1 MGKPSPYSGV
11 RTRAK
16 GNVDSDMQYL
26 VSQSRRLILANG
38 AVKRTTLVLL
48 DIAIASLSA
57 VLSFWLRLGTWEISF
72 VPVAIFFGFAI
83 TAWLAAA
90 HLFGIYRQI
99 IRYAGIRTVRDIVA
113 ASFVHSVVLVV
124 AVVAL
129 AIPGIPRTV
138 SIIHAVIFTAAVI
151 SSRAIM
157 RVIISDLLP
166 SRARRARQRTV
177 FIYGAGKAG
186 QELGISMRSH
196 PEMRLAGFFDD
207 NVDKHGRRVDGVTVW
222 NPDHLTNVL
231 RNDAVD
237 EVILALPRANRARRA
252 EIVSKLERQ
261 AVRVRTVPDMS
272 SVLSGQ
278 LSVKDVHEVRVEDL
292 LGREPVAPDLHLLG
306 SSIAGKVVLITG
318 AGGSIGAELVRQAR
332 QMRPRQLILLDVSEA
347 ALFAI
352 EQQVAAAGLKL
363 EPDGWE
369 IDLRVELCNCSD
381 APSIGRVV
389 AKYQPD
395 TLFHAAAYKHV
406 PMLEANPLSAVRNNI
421 LGTLATARA
430 ARACGVER
438 FVLVSTDKAVRPTN
452 IMGATKRICEMILQA
467 MAAEANGALK
477 PTIFTMVR
485 FGNVLGSSGSVVP
498 HFRRQI
504 ENGGPVTVTHRSI
517 TRYFMTIPEA
527 AQLVI
532 QAGAMAKSGEVFLLE
547 MGEAVRIAALAETMV
562 RLSGLTVRNEDNPDG
577 DIEIVE
583 TGLRPGEKL
592 FEELLID
599 STARPTAHSRIYSA
613 EEAMMPWAALKSQL
627 DELEQ
632 ALTSGDVVAAITV
645 VERIVPGYQPS
656 DIFRKMRHNAHAG

>member
-1 MGKPSPYSGV
+1 
-11 RTRAK
+11 
-16 GNVDSDMQYL
+16 MQYFVVQL
-26 VSQSRRLILANG
+26 RRLILANG
-38 AVKRTTLVLL
+38 AIKRATLVLL
-48 DIAIASLSA
+48 DIVIAALSA
-57 VLSFWLRLGTWEISF
+57 ILSFWLRLGTWEISF
-72 VPVAIFFGFAI
+72 VPVAIFFGLAI
-83 TAWLAAA
+83 SAWLVAAQI
-90 HLFGIYRQI
+90 FGIYRQI
-99 IRYAGIRTVRDIVA
+99 IRYAGVRTVRDIVA

-129 AIPGIPRTV
+129 GVVGIPRTA
-138 SIIHAVIFTAAVI
+138 SIIYVVIFTAAVI

-166 SRARRARQRTV
+166 SRVRRGRQRTV
-177 FIYGAGKAG
+177 FIYGAGKSG
-186 QELGISMRSH
+186 QELALSMRSH

-207 NVDKHGRRVDGVTVW
+207 NVHMQGRRVDGVTVW
-222 NPDHLTNVL
+222 SPENLANVL

-237 EVILALPRANRARRA
+237 EVILALPRVNRARRA
-252 EIVSKLERQ
+252 EIVSRLERQ
-261 AVRVRTVPDMS
+261 SVRVRTVPDMT

-278 LSVKDVHEVRVEDL
+278 VSLKDVHEVRVEDL

-318 AGGSIGAELVRQAR
+318 AGGSIGAELVRQVR
-332 QMRPRQLILLDVSEA
+332 KMRPRQLILLDVSES

-352 EQQVAAAGLKL
+352 EQQIIAGGL
-363 EPDGWE
+363 EIEPEGRS

-381 APSIGRVV
+381 EASIGRVL
-389 AKYQPD
+389 AQYRPD

-406 PMLEANPLSAVRNNI
+406 PMLEANPLSAARNNV
-421 LGTLATARA
+421 LGTLATAKA

-452 IMGATKRICEMILQA
+452 IMGATKRICELILQA
-467 MAAEANGALK
+467 MATE
-477 PTIFTMVR
+477 PDRTIFTMVR

-532 QAGAMAKSGEVFLLE
+532 QAGAMARSGEVFLLE
-547 MGEAVRIAALAETMV
+547 MGEAVRIAALAETMI
-562 RLSGLTVRNEDNPDG
+562 RLSGLTVRSEENPDG

-613 EEAMMPWAALKSQL
+613 EEAMIPWR
-627 DELEQ
+627 ELEGYLM
-632 ALTSGDVVAAITV
+632 ALQDALAEGDVVAAVAV
-645 VERIVPGYQPS
+645 VEKIVPGYQPS
-656 DIFRKMRHNAHAG
+656 DAFRQMRQRAGAGRQVAN